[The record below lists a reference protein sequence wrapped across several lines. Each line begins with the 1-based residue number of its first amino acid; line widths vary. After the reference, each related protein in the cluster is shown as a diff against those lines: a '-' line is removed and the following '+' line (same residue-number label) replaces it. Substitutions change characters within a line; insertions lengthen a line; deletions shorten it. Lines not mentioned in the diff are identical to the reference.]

1 MAWREGTNATLQSRF
16 AAVRVRTSHRDEA
29 RDTPRPQEWLLIE
42 WPEGDA
48 QPLKYFLSSLPADT
62 PLERLVHV
70 TKMRWRIERDYR
82 ELKQEFGL
90 GQYEGRNWRGLHH
103 HATLCIA
110 AYGFLLWQRLCQ
122 GAQKNQPNHKSLP
135 YPKATGRAA
144 AGRRQRHVP
153 DSIATLRL
161 LLAARIARTLRR
173 CPCCGRRGSDL

>member
-82 ELKQEFGL
+82 DQARVRL
-90 GQYEGRNWRGLHH
+90 G
-103 HATLCIA
+103 A
-110 AYGFLLWQRLCQ
+110 
-122 GAQKNQPNHKSLP
+122 
-135 YPKATGRAA
+135 
-144 AGRRQRHVP
+144 V
-153 DSIATLRL
+153 
-161 LLAARIARTLRR
+161 
-173 CPCCGRRGSDL
+173 